1 MFYSLLEDDIK
12 TKLTTDLG
20 SSIEVEVMPET
31 QAAFS
36 RPFLKPRVEVCYKN
50 SDFKDPNS
58 VFTISQEEYQVLEL
72 VIWCK
77 LRRGT
82 NGIYD
87 ILEKVRKSII
97 GFEPTHCGK
106 IYLKSFKPE
115 DYKDNLWTYTLTIQC
130 KTMVNEDFT
139 EVTEPLLTE
148 SHAQYPII
156 S

>member
-20 SSIEVEVMPET
+20 SGIEVEVMPET
-31 QAAFS
+31 QSQFS

-50 SDFKDPNS
+50 SDFKEPNS
-58 VFTISQEEYQVLEL
+58 TYTISQEEYQVLEL
-72 VIWCK
+72 VLWTR

-87 ILEKVRKSII
+87 LLEKVRKSII

-130 KTMVNEDFT
+130 KTIVNEDFI
-139 EVTEPLLTE
+139 EVTEPLLTQ
-148 SHAQYPII
+148 SLAQYPTTN
-156 S
+156 